1 MKSQEKD
8 ENKKEHEPFF
18 IVPSRVFNEGLNPYE
33 LSVLFYLLMRADN
46 EKHTC
51 FPSEKGIAKACGAS
65 LSSIRRA
72 IVSLDGKKIISIKN
86 HYMPT
91 SNGMNRQTSNHY
103 KILLFENT
111 PDVQIEEHPYSNRT
125 SPVLPENREIN
136 KTKPNITKTNITIST
151 ELSVDEV
158 MEMEKLRFSFLELK
172 KECFEILKNERG
184 IEEEHL
190 LLLDRAIELF
200 GLKTVPNMR
209 AENTLKMKFATCFV
223 ERPPPIFCTLL

>member
-1 MKSQEKD
+1 MKQK

-18 IVPSRVFNEGLNPYE
+18 IVPSKVFDYELSPYE
-33 LSVLFYLLMRADN
+33 LSVLFYLMMRSDN
-46 EKHTC
+46 ENHTC

-72 IVSLDGKKIISIKN
+72 IVSLEGKKIISIKN

-136 KTKPNITKTNITIST
+136 KTKPNITKSNIIIST
-151 ELSVDEV
+151 ELSVCVEV
-158 MEMEKLRFSFLELK
+158 ENRKII
-172 KECFEILKNERG
+172 FE
-184 IEEEHL
+184 
-190 LLLDRAIELF
+190 F
-200 GLKTVPNMR
+200 
-209 AENTLKMKFATCFV
+209 
-223 ERPPPIFCTLL
+223 